1 MRIKSMKGKLI
12 FVHKLFPVDPK
23 GVLGGAETVSVETA
37 VGLANAGWEVYFFGH
52 LPKGN
57 QIVDGVRFIDY
68 GENYNL
74 YEVFKEYKDMEFDAC
89 ICVHAYPVK
98 TLLSFENIKRFFLL
112 PQDMHFIEHRAGPHF
127 INRYLDGVICLS
139 DYQKDAYLRW
149 GIKEE
154 KLIKIPYGID
164 TQRYRPLSERNINKI
179 MFAGA
184 TIKEKGIDLLFEAF
198 KKLNSLMPQL
208 ELHIYGDAS
217 LWGKAQEVKNHPDGL
232 KVFFHGKVSKEELIK
247 AYSESVLCIIP
258 TVPELYQESLPRSSL
273 EAQACGCPV
282 VGTKSGGLPET
293 FLDGQ
298 TGFLVDPL
306 SVDNLVK
313 TIKEALEDEDKLK
326 AMSQKAVE
334 FIKENFS
341 FEKQVKRL
349 EDYILSV
356 PPQKERISG
365 ITYKDLKILYYA
377 EVPLMPS
384 KTSSCNRDYE
394 ILKILLERGANITYT
409 HGFFINSVEPE
420 VEDLHKSYENFHIL
434 IPIYTHLTSIRDHD
448 LLWITEAWDLERLRK
463 ALNLARRAKLVYN
476 IPVIFDIMDSIYKHM
491 LRWKDAG
498 IEITEDQIKGVYSI
512 EKELYSLSDVVIF
525 VSEEERDFAVKEFS
539 LDINKTFIISNIHSP
554 TDEPPNGQK
563 KSVCFIGGILNP
575 NNLLAIKY
583 FLNKIYPLVLQRDS
597 EIEFYAIG
605 DRTNELKLDQ
615 IVEDKSLLKIYE
627 KKVHLVGWVKNIG
640 EEIRKH
646 KLSVAPLISGS
657 GIKGKILNSLEYGV
671 PVVTTSLGVEGFVD
685 VENSGIVVADKPED
699 IAQAIVELIKDEEKR
714 KKLANKGLSY
724 VRKHFSKSKAEDTLV
739 RMLPMIRKALKLNFS
754 KTKPCKYKVLSD
766 YQVIIPEGYKPADD
780 LDEVFYAVLSEYQD
794 KYHVISFNYLDIYS
808 IEPLSRPFLE
818 DSPQIYKWMP
828 AIIKKDLQ
836 KELLKEGV
844 LRYFHTD
851 TVLCYRE
858 HKHRGLR
865 GKLIEMGLRNKM
877 FFKKHPLMEKLA
889 KKIYRLIT

>member
-1 MRIKSMKGKLI
+1 MKGKLI
-12 FVHKLFPVDPK
+12 FVHKFFPVDPK
-23 GVLGGAETVSVETA
+23 GILGGAETVSVETA
-37 VGLANAGWEVYFFGH
+37 VGLAKSGWEVYFFGY
-52 LPKGN
+52 LPRGN
-57 QIVDGVRFIDY
+57 QIVNGVRFIDY

-74 YEVFKEYKDMEFDAC
+74 YEVFEEYKDKEFDAC

-112 PQDMHFIEHRAGPHF
+112 PQDMHFVEHRAGPHF
-127 INRYLDGVICLS
+127 INKYLDGVICLS

-154 KLIKIPYGID
+154 KLIKVPYGID
-164 TQRYRPLSERNINKI
+164 TQLYKPLSKKNLNKI

-184 TIKEKGIDLLFEAF
+184 TIKEKGIDLLLEAF
-198 KKLNSLMPQL
+198 KELNNLMPNL

-217 LWGKAQEVKNHPDGL
+217 LWGMTQGVKKHADAL
-232 KVFFHGKVSKEELIK
+232 RVFFHGKVSKEELIK
-247 AYSESVLCIIP
+247 AYSESALCIIP

-282 VGTKSGGLPET
+282 IGTKSGGLPET
-293 FLDGQ
+293 FLDQQ

-313 TIKEALEDEDKLK
+313 TIKEALEDKDRLK
-326 AMSQKAVE
+326 TMTQRAVE
-334 FIKENFS
+334 FVKENFS
-341 FEKQVKRL
+341 FEKQIKRL

-356 PPQKERISG
+356 PPQKERVSG
-365 ITYKDLKILYYA
+365 ITYKDLKILYYT

-394 ILKILLERGANITYT
+394 ILKILLEKGANITYT
-409 HGFFINSVEPE
+409 HGFFINGIEPE
-420 VEDLHKSYENFHIL
+420 VEDLHKSYKNLHIL
-434 IPIYTHLTSIRDHD
+434 IPIYTHLSFIRDHD
-448 LLWITEAWDLERLRK
+448 LLWITETWELERLRK

-491 LRWKDAG
+491 LRQKDAG
-498 IEITEDQIKGVYSI
+498 IEITEDQIKAVYSI
-512 EKELYSLSDVVIF
+512 EKEFYSLSDVVIF
-525 VSEEERDFAVKEFS
+525 VSEEEREFAVKEFS
-539 LDINKTFIISNIHSP
+539 VDVDKTFIISNIHYP
-554 TDEPPNGQK
+554 TDEPADRQG

-575 NNLLAIKY
+575 NNLLAMKY
-583 FLNKIYPLVLQRDS
+583 FLNKIYPLVLQRDE

-615 IVEDKSLLKIYE
+615 IVQDKSLLKIYE

-657 GIKGKILNSLEYGV
+657 GIKGKILNSLEHGV
-671 PVVTTSLGVEGFVD
+671 PVVTTSLGAEGFVD
-685 VENSGIVVADKPED
+685 LENSGIVVADRPED
-699 IAQAIVELIKDEEKR
+699 LARAIVELIKDEEKR
-714 KKLANKGLSY
+714 KKLVNKGLSY
-724 VRKHFSKSKAEDTLV
+724 VRKHFSRSKAEDTLV
-739 RMLPMIRKALKLNFS
+739 RMLPIIRKAIELNFS
-754 KTKPCKYKVLSD
+754 KTKPCKYKVSSN
-766 YQVIIPEGYKPADD
+766 YQVVLPEGYKRTDD
-780 LDEVFYAVLSEYQD
+780 FDEVFYAVLSEYED
-794 KYHVISFNYLDIYS
+794 KYHLISFNYLDVYNV
-808 IEPLSRPFLE
+808 EPVIRPFLG
-818 DSPQIYKWMP
+818 DPPQVYRQLP

-836 KELLKEGV
+836 KKLLKEGT
-844 LRYFHTD
+844 LRCLHTD
-851 TVLCYRE
+851 TILCYRE
-858 HKHRGLR
+858 YKHGGVR
-865 GKLIEMGLRNKM
+865 GKLIEIGLRNKM